1 MKKKLI
7 ILFSI
12 FLLSGCAATNNLVTT
27 FSSGTRY
34 STHELKGNER
44 GNLLLL
50 PAKKGLEDDLIYKNY
65 SKAVSQ
71 YLTNNGL
78 TVVNDKKDLK
88 YVVFLNYGFVSA
100 RSISKKRR
108 FKVNKKIFFK
118 NPLEIFN
125 KTKVDILFEAI
136 GMSDGISKK
145 VVETALKNRIHVITP
160 NKALISKHGDYLGKL
175 AEENNVN
182 LEFEASVAG
191 GIPILRTIKEGL
203 ATNKISKVY
212 GILNGTSNYI
222 LSEMENSND
231 SFSNVLKKLKNWDT
245 LNQVTL
251 N

>member
-100 RSISKKRR
+100 RSISMNRTVKIGNETIDFNPDDYTSGTPEGVVIRNMYGMPLRTVYDRVIELIMYDVSKDKPKQIAQM
-108 FKVNKKIFFK
+108 KV
-118 NPLEIFN
+118 
-125 KTKVDILFEAI
+125 
-136 GMSDGISKK
+136 ISKGQCGQ
-145 VVETALKNRIHVITP
+145 
-160 NKALISKHGDYLGKL
+160 ISQL
-175 AEENNVN
+175 
-182 LEFEASVAG
+182 
-191 GIPILRTIKEGL
+191 
-203 ATNKISKVY
+203 
-212 GILNGTSNYI
+212 TST
-222 LSEMENSND
+222 LVPLLMENYPP
-231 SFSNVLKKLKNWDT
+231 KNGQAEKITNWKIKI
-245 LNQVTL
+245 NEC
-251 N
+251 